1 MKSRLSHVAHA
12 REGRAG
18 EVAPP
23 TLLLAPRRGLHN
35 AHTQPATPVPFM
47 FCKGAASLPV
57 ISYVSPGGKGAS
69 STERI
74 RSLNAG
80 TSWVLWAEGRAGQGA
95 AGDRKAE
102 GISAAANVRLR
113 PKSGIQL

>member
-23 TLLLAPRRGLHN
+23 TLLLASRRGLHN

-57 ISYVSPGGKGAS
+57 ISYMPRGG
-69 STERI
+69 I
-74 RSLNAG
+74 
-80 TSWVLWAEGRAGQGA
+80 
-95 AGDRKAE
+95 
-102 GISAAANVRLR
+102 AAAYKFAGRLAETGEGTLR
-113 PKSGIQL
+113 